1 MSPQHNADVLLRR
14 LASKAAGR
22 VEASS
27 MSNSS
32 PHLKRSSFL
41 SVGVSLVALLSAC
54 GGPQGPHVRF
64 ARTNAAEI
72 AAARATGD
80 VIWYDFAQGDEVPLA
95 LGVLG
100 VMEAVTEPP
109 IRMVAKREFS
119 IVVFPDGHTMFSFDG
134 QSLEPPT
141 AARWAIGLEAENNQP
156 GATIV
161 MFVGHESDMPAATR

>member
-1 MSPQHNADVLLRR
+1 
-14 LASKAAGR
+14 
-22 VEASS
+22 
-27 MSNSS
+27 MSNSPS
-32 PHLKRSSFL
+32 HRTRSSL
-41 SVGVSLVALLSAC
+41 LPVGISLVALLAAVGC
-54 GGPQGPHVRF
+54 GAAQGPHVRF

-109 IRMVAKREFS
+109 IRMVAKRAFS
-119 IVVFPDGHTMFSFDG
+119 IVVFPNGNTMFSFDG

-141 AARWAIGLEAENNQP
+141 AARWAIGLEAENDRP

-161 MFVGHESDMPAATR
+161 MFIGQPSDMPPAAR